1 MANEKTLTLKYTAT
15 KGGASITTGT
25 LTDEWTMTGADM
37 ATGTQAVGTSVEVA
51 TIPADIS
58 YPADVLVKNLDA
70 TNFVNVY
77 VDSGGSYQCSKL
89 LPGTACM
96 LTGIAAIPYLKADT
110 ASCQVQWWAFEA

>member
-1 MANEKTLTLKYTAT
+1 MADEKTITLKYTAT

-25 LTDEWTMTGADM
+25 LTDTWNMGGADM

-58 YPADVLVKNLDA
+58 YPADVIVKNLDS

-77 VDSGGSYQCSKL
+77 TDSGGTSQCSKL
-89 LPGTACM
+89 LPGTLCYLA
-96 LTGIAAIPYLKADT
+96 GISAIPYLKADT
-110 ASCQVQWWAFEA
+110 ASCQVQWFAFEA